1 MPWPK
6 PTARSCCDLGATWRT
21 QRTDGGGCLYDYAAH
36 PINILDW
43 LFGEPSAV
51 SGTILNQIFS
61 TETDNEV
68 YATLHWDTG
77 MSAHLSVNWSDESCR
92 KMSTKISITGT
103 KGRLTA
109 DRPDC
114 QLYLRE
120 PVDLLP
126 GYTKG

>member
-1 MPWPK
+1 
-6 PTARSCCDLGATWRT
+6 
-21 QRTDGGGCLYDYAAH
+21 
-36 PINILDW
+36 
-43 LFGEPSAV
+43 
-51 SGTILNQIFS
+51 
-61 TETDNEV
+61 
-68 YATLHWDTG
+68 